1 MNEKAPEEA
10 ERGSALLMSSPGKKV
25 ARKPGTERMC
35 PAEYMGSC
43 SMCPCMEMSGDRGD
57 KGAAMRRTVSCTLRR
72 SVHAHDVRR
81 SCAR

>member
-35 PAEYMGSC
+35 PAEYMGSGARC
-43 SMCPCMEMSGDRGD
+43 ALAWRCPEIVST
-57 KGAAMRRTVSCTLRR
+57 KTRR
-72 SVHAHDVRR
+72 
-81 SCAR
+81 